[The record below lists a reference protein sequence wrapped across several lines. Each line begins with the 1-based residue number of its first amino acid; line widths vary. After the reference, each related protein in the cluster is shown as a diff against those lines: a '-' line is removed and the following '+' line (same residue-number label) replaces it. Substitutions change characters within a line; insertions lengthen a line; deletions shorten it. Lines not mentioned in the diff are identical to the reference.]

1 MAEAAAT
8 PDGSRALV
16 FEPVRR
22 GAPPSVRGPLSARS
36 ASLLFGLFLCS
47 LGIVL
52 LLESRLG
59 LSPWDVLH
67 QGIERTTPLSF
78 GVANIIVGVIV
89 LFVAWVMGSRPG
101 VGTVANAILIG
112 AFIDLLLRSPAI
124 RSLAQLPV
132 GGRVGLLAAS
142 ILLFGAG
149 SAFYIGAGLGAGPRD
164 SLMLVAARRL
174 AIRVGAAR
182 AGIELAALAAGAAL
196 GGKIGVGTVV
206 FALLIGPSVE
216 ICFYALGRSPLAAP
230 GRVALEP
237 AP

>member
-1 MAEAAAT
+1 MFGA
-8 PDGSRALV
+8 
-16 FEPVRR
+16 VRHV
-22 GAPPSVRGPLSARS
+22 APPYLRGSVAVRS
-36 ASLLFGLFLCS
+36 ASLVFGLALCS

-59 LSPWDVLH
+59 LPPWDALH
-67 QGIERTTPLSF
+67 QGIELTTPISF
-78 GVANIIVGVIV
+78 GVANIVVGVIV

-112 AFIDLLLRSPAI
+112 AFIDLMLRSPAI

-196 GGKIGVGTVV
+196 GGTIGAGTVA

-216 ICFYALGRSPLAAP
+216 ICFYALGRSPLAVP
-230 GRVALEP
+230 GRVALGP

>member
-1 MAEAAAT
+1 M
-8 PDGSRALV
+8 RHV
-16 FEPVRR
+16 
-22 GAPPSVRGPLSARS
+22 APPSVRGPLSVRS

-59 LSPWDVLH
+59 LPPWDVLH

-78 GVANIIVGVIV
+78 GVANMAVGVSV
-89 LFVAWVMGSRPG
+89 LVLAWALGSRPG

-112 AFIDLLLRSPAI
+112 VFVDLLLRADAI
-124 RSLAQLPV
+124 RSLAELPLA
-132 GGRVGLLAAS
+132 GRAALLAAA
-142 ILLFGAG
+142 ILSFGAG
-149 SAFYIGAGLGAGPRD
+149 TAFYIGAGLGAGPRD

-174 AIRVGAAR
+174 GVRVGVAR
-182 AGIELAALAAGAAL
+182 AGIELAALAAGAVL
-196 GGKIGVGTVV
+196 GGKVGIGTVA

-216 ICFYALGRSPLAAP
+216 LAFLALGCSPLAVE
-230 GRVALEP
+230 GRTVLEP